1 VLQAAN
7 GTKEVNANILSVTQ
21 TSEQS
26 GRAASSLQEAAN
38 GLSSQSE
45 HLKAEVDSFLNSLR
59 VA

>member
-1 VLQAAN
+1 MLQAAN
-7 GTKEVNANILSVTQ
+7 GSKEVDANILSVTQ
-21 TSEQS
+21 ASEQS
-26 GRAASSLQEAAN
+26 GKAASSLQEAAN